1 MKLFVQE
8 TGPCFGP
15 VSCLYE
21 LYARIRCRPPNST
34 GLTAGKWSRQEVVL
48 TKHLRLG
55 EILKQAGIIDDF
67 QLNSALSY
75 QRHWGGRFGESLIKL
90 GYLTEDKLQNF
101 LARQFDL
108 PQMELLGRKI
118 PEDVLAYIPVKKA
131 REFHVLPVEQMEV
144 NGTMHLVVAMTD
156 PTNHMV
162 TDSLQFMTG
171 CRIKPAL
178 ASTDAISSAIDL
190 NYIHESDE
198 QEEIDFSLEDLLEL
212 PSQAPISPAPS
223 PVASLAVK
231 PVVNS
236 AAKTVGVA
244 QDNLPGSAVKKLE
257 NRYEN
262 LVRILLDRGV
272 IDFKDLDELM

>member
-1 MKLFVQE
+1 VE
-8 TGPCFGP
+8 
-15 VSCLYE
+15 
-21 LYARIRCRPPNST
+21 AD
-34 GLTAGKWSRQEVVL
+34 L
-48 TKHLRLG
+48 TKNLRLG

-108 PQMELLGRKI
+108 PQIELFGRRI
-118 PEDVLAYIPVKKA
+118 AEDVLAYIPEGKA
-131 REFHVLPVEQMEV
+131 REFHVLPVERREIS
-144 NGTMHLVVAMTD
+144 GTMHLVVAMTD
-156 PTNHMV
+156 PTNLMV

-178 ASTDAISSAIDL
+178 ASADAISAAIER
-190 NYIHESDE
+190 NYGSEIDG
-198 QEEIDFSLEDLLEL
+198 QEELDLALEDLAE
-212 PSQAPISPAPS
+212 PVKPEPQPARQPEPQPAPRPAPAVNDNPLS
-223 PVASLAVK
+223 ASALK
-231 PVVNS
+231 
-236 AAKTVGVA
+236 
-244 QDNLPGSAVKKLE
+244 QLE

-272 IDFKDLDELM
+272 IDHKDLDELM